1 MFAGISMNILHVYNK
16 SPGQRGFLT
25 NNVGDLLPALGFLG
39 CIIIVILEL
48 YFLKFKSWWYVEVV
62 TFYRFGNDQILPK
75 TRGWNKSLQKLKTT

>member
-48 YFLKFKSWWYVEVV
+48 YFFKFKSWW
-62 TFYRFGNDQILPK
+62 FYRCGNDQILPK